1 MTLDRLWLMI
11 HDSSQIY
18 LVRFWNGFNCK
29 ANNTK
34 CHASNLSMITRVWCM
49 KFETVLLFGFWSQFE
64 IGRMNETIDSMH
76 KTGRVNQIFIIF
88 RVIYWHKI
96 YMRPMELSSNKSN
109 NEKMAPISIHYYNE
123 MNYILERQSQ
133 LNENQSIE
141 IILESKAPERH
152 QKSTIELE
160 QAFIIS
166 EFFEMKNES
175 NFI

>member
-1 MTLDRLWLMI
+1 
-11 HDSSQIY
+11 
-18 LVRFWNGFNCK
+18 
-29 ANNTK
+29 
-34 CHASNLSMITRVWCM
+34 
-49 KFETVLLFGFWSQFE
+49 
-64 IGRMNETIDSMH
+64 
-76 KTGRVNQIFIIF
+76 
-88 RVIYWHKI
+88 
-96 YMRPMELSSNKSN
+96 MELSSNKSN

-133 LNENQSIE
+133 LNENPSIE

-152 QKSTIELE
+152 QKSTIELQ